1 MNVLR
6 PELSPV
12 MEEIYQLLKLE
23 ESTFVSTVKF
33 VGVVKKKKSDES
45 PWQTRSLFYNTLP
58 SLFFKVTFENIN
70 LIHAKHFVL

>member
-33 VGVVKKKKSDES
+33 VGVVKKKKSDEG
-45 PWQTRSLFYNTLP
+45 PWQTRSLFYNALP